1 MLGTNSTAANG
12 IFTMSEGG
20 ETGFSQ
26 SATAAQGH
34 FTANGAA
41 TGSGA
46 AGFIILSDD
55 STAGDAT
62 FVINGGSASGAPG
75 AEMTFFGHASGGNA
89 ILTANGGSGGGEGGT
104 IFFNGKTDG
113 GAAGLSLF
121 GNGNLD
127 ISGHGANL
135 LTVGSLEGDGLVF
148 LGARSLAVGSNDR
161 STTFAGIIQDS
172 GSSGGTG
179 GSLTKIGTGTLTL
192 SGANTYTGTTT
203 VSGGVLKVTNKTGSA
218 AGTGALNVNAGTL
231 GGKGIIAGA
240 TTIGTGGGAGAF
252 LAPAAGTSVQA
263 TLTIQSALAFNA
275 DATYTCTFR
284 AKKNKARSDEVIAN
298 AITINNASL
307 NLLGTTQGRMK
318 RGTILTLLDNTSANP
333 ISGAFSNLPEGG
345 IVTINGN
352 NLQATYSGGD
362 GNDLTL
368 TLVP

>member
-148 LGARSLAVGSNDR
+148 LGARALAVGSNDR
-161 STTFAGIIQDS
+161 STTFAGMIQDS

-179 GSLTKIGTGTLTL
+179 GSLTKIGTGTLAL

-203 VSGGVLKVTNKTGSA
+203 VSGGVLKVTNTTGSA
-218 AGTGALNVNAGTL
+218 TGTGAVKVNAGTL
-231 GGKGIIAGA
+231 GGNGIIAGG
-240 TTIGTGGGAGAF
+240 TTIGTGTGVGAF
-252 LAPAAGTSVQA
+252 LSPAVGTSEQT
-263 TLTIQSALAFNA
+263 TLTLLSPLTLNS

-284 AKKNKARSDEVIAN
+284 AKRNKARTDLVMASG
-298 AITINNASL
+298 ITIDNAML
-307 NLLGTTQGRMK
+307 NLSGTTQGRL
-318 RGTILTLLDNTSANP
+318 RPGLSLTLLSNTSAKP
-333 ISGAFSNLPEGG
+333 ISGSFSNLPEGA
-345 IVTINGN
+345 IVNVNGN
-352 NLQATYSGGD
+352 NLQASYTGGD

-368 TLVP
+368 TVVP